1 MTTVIIN
8 NSTNFLELSDK
19 INVIIS
25 ILIVCI
31 GLIGNTLSLIIYG
44 QSKYRLNSSHVFI
57 FILAIIDSLFL
68 IVHFFEDTIRNYKK
82 YYFLINY
89 FNIHL
94 ISF

>member
-31 GLIGNTLSLIIYG
+31 GLIGNTLSLIILVLHTLYI
-44 QSKYRLNSSHVFI
+44 QNCQKINFD
-57 FILAIIDSLFL
+57 IIKTSLRQDL
-68 IVHFFEDTIRNYKK
+68 
-82 YYFLINY
+82 
-89 FNIHL
+89 
-94 ISF
+94 